1 MWRRHPQGG
10 RHVLLASAALALIL
24 VPGVA
29 GAVAAAGGAAD
40 DDAQLI
46 AAAKRT
52 ESGIVATWND
62 KKWDEL
68 SLLYAGDALVLAPNH
83 EPVQGRGAIVEYFKS
98 IRDVAG
104 KIDLETK
111 YIRVRGS
118 GKFVSLTGYFT
129 TQSGHVR
136 MSYADLYERQP
147 DGSVLLA
154 VNDFGFREQAVG

>member
-1 MWRRHPQGG
+1 
-10 RHVLLASAALALIL
+10 
-24 VPGVA
+24 
-29 GAVAAAGGAAD
+29 
-40 DDAQLI
+40 
-46 AAAKRT
+46 
-52 ESGIVATWND
+52 VATTPEGW
-62 KKWDEL
+62 K
-68 SLLYAGDALVLAPNH
+68 ARAARVRR
-83 EPVQGRGAIVEYFKS
+83 RGAHP
-98 IRDVAG
+98 G
-104 KIDLETK
+104 PWKIDVETK